1 MPTTATLPTYENPE
15 PLFVHLALTDPR
27 SREHDALRE
36 EIIEICLPLAQ
47 NIARK
52 YVGRGEIFD
61 DLLQTARLG
70 AVMAVDRYDVSTGS
84 PFLGF
89 AVPTIM
95 GEVRRHFRDHIW
107 PLHVPRR
114 EKELQGKVRV
124 MTDELTRRL
133 HRSPT
138 AQELATELDV
148 PVTDI
153 TRTLVAANA
162 FQTRSLDTPARETDG
177 DPSMTIAETFGDEDP
192 RFQLAEDT
200 ITVAPLLAQLSSEDQ
215 QLLIW
220 RFYDTLTQGEIAQH
234 LGISQMSVS
243 RKLTRLLGDLRAQ
256 TTDDH
261 LRVAA

>member
-27 SREHDALRE
+27 SPEHDALRE

-52 YVGRGEIFD
+52 YAGRGEIFD

-70 AVMAVDRYDVSTGS
+70 AVMA
-84 PFLGF
+84 
-89 AVPTIM
+89 IM

-261 LRVAA
+261 LTVAA

>member
-1 MPTTATLPTYENPE
+1 MPTTAALPTYENAE
-15 PLFVHLALTDPR
+15 PLFVHLALTDTNSP
-27 SREHDALRE
+27 EHDALRGQ
-36 EIIEICLPLAQ
+36 IIEICLPLAE

-52 YVGRGEIFD
+52 YAGRGEVFD
-61 DLLQTARLG
+61 DLVQTARLG
-70 AVMAVDRYDVSTGS
+70 VVMAVDRYDVHTGS

-89 AVPTIM
+89 AVPTVM

-148 PVTDI
+148 AVTDI
-153 TRTLVAANA
+153 ARTLVAANA

-177 DPSMTIAETFGDEDP
+177 DPSMTIA
-192 RFQLAEDT
+192 
-200 ITVAPLLAQLSSEDQ
+200 
-215 QLLIW
+215 
-220 RFYDTLTQGEIAQH
+220 
-234 LGISQMSVS
+234 
-243 RKLTRLLGDLRAQ
+243 
-256 TTDDH
+256 
-261 LRVAA
+261 

>member
-1 MPTTATLPTYENPE
+1 MSTTATRPTYEHAE

-27 SREHDALRE
+27 SPEHDALRE
-36 EIIEICLPLAQ
+36 EIIEVCLPLAEH
-47 NIARK
+47 IARK
-52 YVGRGEIFD
+52 YTGRGEAFD

-70 AVMAVDRYDVSTGS
+70 VVMAVDRYDVTSGS

-89 AVPTIM
+89 AVPTAM

-114 EKELQGKVRV
+114 EKELQGKVRAA
-124 MTDELTRRL
+124 TEDLTRRL

-153 TRTLVAANA
+153 ARTLVAANA
-162 FQTRSLDTPARETDG
+162 FQTRSLDTPARDTDG
-177 DPSMTIAETFGDEDP
+177 DPSMTIADTFGDEDP
-192 RFQLAEDT
+192 RYQLTEDT
-200 ITVAPLLAQLSSEDQ
+200 ITVAPLLAQLSPEDR

-220 RFYDTLTQGEIAQH
+220 RFYDTLTQGEIAER
-234 LGISQMSVS
+234 LGVSQMSVS
-243 RKLTRLLGDLRAQ
+243 RKLTRLLRDLRAQ
-256 TTDDH
+256 TTDDQ
-261 LRVAA
+261 LALAG